1 VKIIFICTKSITFN
15 TFLKSQADYLKKK
28 GYEIEV
34 ACSNKQTLK
43 FKNNSIHKI
52 DFPNK
57 IKEIFELIRYIKI
70 YRQINK
76 LVKKNPTAIFYLHTP
91 LASHLFRL
99 FTFFKKLKIIYFVH
113 GFRFTSITNP
123 TNAFFLKIFE
133 KILSYNTDIFI
144 TINNE
149 DYNYAR
155 LNLYKKTKCYK
166 INGVG
171 LNLSKN
177 YFKKKIINKKSIKK
191 ILVIAAYKK
200 EKGYLELLKVA
211 EKLRDK
217 KIKIECFGYG
227 DKSKFNLI
235 KIKKKINN
243 ISFNDFDPNLESKI
257 KKYDIL
263 LHLSKREGL
272 PVSVMQSLSEGLPVI
287 CYNIR
292 GNNDLIRN
300 AFNGFFV
307 KSYNDAL
314 NVIYYLNL
322 ENKILNRMSVNAQKS
337 INKNFLKKKINLDI
351 LKIIKNYSKLNK

>member
-1 VKIIFICTKSITFN
+1 M
-15 TFLKSQADYLKKK
+15 
-28 GYEIEV
+28 
-34 ACSNKQTLK
+34 
-43 FKNNSIHKI
+43 
-52 DFPNK
+52 
-57 IKEIFELIRYIKI
+57 
-70 YRQINK
+70 
-76 LVKKNPTAIFYLHTP
+76 
-91 LASHLFRL
+91 
-99 FTFFKKLKIIYFVH
+99 
-113 GFRFTSITNP
+113 
-123 TNAFFLKIFE
+123 
-133 KILSYNTDIFI
+133 
-144 TINNE
+144 
-149 DYNYAR
+149 
-155 LNLYKKTKCYK
+155 
-166 INGVG
+166 
-171 LNLSKN
+171 
-177 YFKKKIINKKSIKK
+177 
-191 ILVIAAYKK
+191 
-200 EKGYLELLKVA
+200 
-211 EKLRDK
+211 RDK

-337 INKNFLKKKINLDI
+337 INKNFLKKKLI
-351 LKIIKNYSKLNK
+351 